1 MSECERIIN
10 GFIQSIMFLSPGAD
24 YVHVVGRAGSGEP
37 SVLGFVDA
45 RGAAGVFSVL
55 RQKTL

>member
-1 MSECERIIN
+1 MNQLCFYPLALT
-10 GFIQSIMFLSPGAD
+10 G
-24 YVHVVGRAGSGEP
+24 VHVVGRAGSREP

-45 RGAAGVFSVL
+45 RSAAGVFSVL

>member
-1 MSECERIIN
+1 
-10 GFIQSIMFLSPGAD
+10 MFLSPGAD